1 MFKRD
6 ASAIQFASVRSA
18 DTMAFTL
25 MFAVATANCPFKQ
38 SIEAMGILRRRFLLG
53 QYELTDFTDAE
64 KSVMGC
70 AFTGAKYNHYVNIW
84 VKRVLIHNHYTVYHN
99 AGDWEAFWNYC
110 MDELSGMGLVKA
122 AFATQ
127 MLFGKMG
134 CIDIHNAREMGYDK
148 APAGKS
154 KKQRENYLKIQA
166 IKSSEEWWNDW
177 CNALTTKTRT
187 GYIVGQYSGDQISM
201 MHSAAVLGFSL

>member
-6 ASAIQFASVRSA
+6 ADAIRYASYRSA
-18 DTMAFTL
+18 DSMAFTL

-38 SIEAMGILRRRFLLG
+38 SIEAMAILRRRFLLG
-53 QYELTDFTDAE
+53 QYELSDFTEQE

-70 AFTGAKYNHYVNIW
+70 AFTGAKYGHYVNIW
-84 VKRVLIHNHYTVYHN
+84 VKRVLIHNHYTVMHD
-99 AGDWEAFWNYC
+99 AADWEAFWNYC

-127 MLFGKMG
+127 MLFNKMG

-148 APAGKS
+148 VPSGKS
-154 KKQRENYLKIQA
+154 KKQRENYLKVQA
-166 IKSSEEWWNDW
+166 IKSSEDWWNDW
-177 CNALTTKTRT
+177 CVALVSKTRT
-187 GYIVGQYSGDQISM
+187 GYAPNTMSADYISGL
-201 MHSAAVLGFSL
+201 HAAAVLGFSL